1 MPVRAQTAITVS
13 MTVSYQEIHGFG
25 FSQAFGRAS
34 EFQDLSDTTIQKA
47 ALDYLFNTSTGAGF
61 SIIRNRIGSG
71 GSGDSIEPNSPGSPN
86 STPTY
91 VWDGDDRGQV
101 WFSQQAKSYG
111 VDYIYADAWSA
122 PGFMKTS
129 GNESTPGYLC
139 GSSGHACSTGDWR
152 QAYANFLVKYVE
164 YYNAEGLPI
173 TQLGF
178 LNEPDY
184 EVSYSQMQ
192 INDDAS
198 DAIDFIRV
206 LNKTLVNA
214 GHTDV
219 GIACCDTFGWKNMA
233 TYLNYLV
240 SGGATSHLRVIT
252 AHSYSSD
259 ATTSLN
265 ATSLPR
271 WNTEGAPSG
280 AFSTT
285 WYSSG
290 AATEG
295 FTWANKLAVA
305 IVNAQLSAYLFWEG
319 FENGQTQSA
328 SHLVDVVNGVA
339 TPSAIMWA
347 FAMWSRYIRP
357 GAIRVATSGTISNVI
372 IGAFKNTDSS
382 VVVVFT
388 NGGTSAASAE
398 LSFSGFTPKAA
409 SAWATN
415 QSSTFASSSATLANS
430 KVTVS
435 VPAHGVVTVKMI

>member
-1 MPVRAQTAITVS
+1 MQ
-13 MTVSYQEIHGFG
+13 
-25 FSQAFGRAS
+25 
-34 EFQDLSDTTIQKA
+34 LS
-47 ALDYLFNTSTGAGF
+47 S
-61 SIIRNRIGSG
+61 
-71 GSGDSIEPNSPGSPN
+71 
-86 STPTY
+86 
-91 VWDGDDRGQV
+91 
-101 WFSQQAKSYG
+101 
-111 VDYIYADAWSA
+111 
-122 PGFMKTS
+122 
-129 GNESTPGYLC
+129 YLC
-139 GSSGHACSTGDWR
+139 GTPGHDCSTGDWT

-173 TQLGF
+173 THLGF

-192 INDDAS
+192 INSDAS

-219 GIACCDTFGWKNMA
+219 GIACCDTYGWENMA

-240 SGGATSHLRVIT
+240 AGGATSHLNVIT

-259 ATTSLN
+259 ATTDLN
-265 ATSLPR
+265 ATSLPK

-290 AATEG
+290 ATTEG

-305 IVNAQLSAYLFWEG
+305 MVKAQLSAYLFWEG
-319 FENGQTQSA
+319 FENEETQSA
-328 SHLVDVVNGVA
+328 SHLVDVVDGVA
-339 TPSAIMWA
+339 TPSSIMWA

-357 GAIRVATSGTISNVI
+357 GAVRVATSGTISNVI
-372 IGAFKNTDSS
+372 IGAFKNTDDS

-398 LSFSGFTPKAA
+398 LSFSGFTPEAA
-409 SAWATN
+409 SAWA
-415 QSSTFASSSATLANS
+415 SSQNTTFASTSVTLTNS

-435 VPAHGVVTVKMI
+435 VPAHGVVTVKMT